1 MGTKAA
7 KEEALEWLAS
17 QDQVLDTAC
26 SDQFL
31 STQWGR
37 SPVPGVGAG
46 GTPGPSSVAQ
56 SSCEH
61 KQKHDGRPERTR
73 ESPQTADHCRLGVG
87 LRGVKR
93 HLVLSVMNK
102 NEWMYS

>member
-1 MGTKAA
+1 MGTKAV

-17 QDQVLDTAC
+17 QGRVLDTAC

-31 STQWGR
+31 RTHWRR
-37 SPVPGVGAG
+37 SSVLGVGAG
-46 GTPGPSSVAQ
+46 GTPGPGSVVQ

-61 KQKHDGRPERTR
+61 KQKQDARPERTR

-93 HLVLSVMNK
+93 HLDLSVISK
-102 NEWMYS
+102 SEWMYS